1 MLVGATIDWNLAYGL
16 IGHSGERIGWAQM
29 CFRGLV
35 IFAVGLVFVRVAGE
49 RVFGKWG
56 ALDILLAIIIGSNLS
71 RTITGG
77 APFVPTLCA
86 TAVLIALH
94 AGLAYA
100 AVLWPPLGGWLKGW
114 PTQLIQDGLVDQR
127 ALRRHAVGQGDLQ
140 QALRRAGQADSSEVR
155 AAFLERNGDISV
167 ILVSENDRTSPPVK

>member
-1 MLVGATIDWNLAYGL
+1 MDWDLAYGM
-16 IGHSGERIGWAQM
+16 IGHSGEAISWSQM
-29 CFRGLV
+29 SIRGLV
-35 IFAVGLVFVRVAGE
+35 IFVIGLVFVRVAGE

-71 RTITGG
+71 RAITGG

-100 AVLWPPLGGWLKGW
+100 AVLWPGLGGWLKGW
-114 PTQLIQDGLVDQR
+114 PTRLIQDGQIDHR

-140 QALRRAGQADSSEVR
+140 QALRRAGQIDPSHVQ
-155 AAFLERNGDISV
+155 AAFLERNGDISI
-167 ILVSENDRTSPPVK
+167 ILSSATDRGTWGSEDPA

>member
-1 MLVGATIDWNLAYGL
+1 MDWTIAHGL
-16 IGHSGERIGWAQM
+16 IGHSGEAIRWDQM
-29 CFRGLV
+29 CFRGFV
-35 IFAVGLVFVRVAGE
+35 IFAIGLVFVRVAGE

-94 AGLAYA
+94 AALAYA
-100 AVLWPPLGGWLKGW
+100 AVLWPALGSWLKGR
-114 PTQLIQDGLVDQR
+114 PTQLILDGLVDQR

-140 QALRRAGQADSSEVR
+140 QALRRAGQTEPSAVR

-167 ILVSENDRTSPPVK
+167 ILAPADDRQGRPSG